1 MPVVTFV
8 CFEFVEDF
16 NQRSF
21 RIAAD
26 TLFDPIDFFIGV
38 TIWMRGQRAMG
49 FVS

>member
-16 NQRSF
+16 NQSSL

-49 FVS
+49 FVT